1 MNDLN
6 KLVIKVI
13 LDLPDSGSSD
23 SSGKST
29 SAYIERLVPILNHLL
44 PLIQNY
50 IKSRESQFDC
60 ITSIEEHCLLKAE
73 RMTPIVF
80 VKLVNYL
87 YDKDVVKEDV
97 ILEWYRKVIPLA
109 EFDHREQ
116 QELRSSKAV
125 QGFIKWLEEA
135 EEESS
140 SDED

>member
-6 KLVIKVI
+6 KLVIKAI
-13 LDLPDSGSSD
+13 LDLPDSGQ
-23 SSGKST
+23 
-29 SAYIERLVPILNHLL
+29 SAQAYLERLVPTLNHFL

-50 IKSRESQFDC
+50 IKSRESQCDC
-60 ITSIEEHCLLKAE
+60 ITSIEEYCLLKPE

-87 YDKDVVKEDV
+87 YDKDIVKEDIIV
-97 ILEWYRKVIPLA
+97 QWYRKVSPLA

-135 EEESS
+135 EEETS